1 MDYGIQLYSI
11 RDVAE
16 RDFEAALRTAA
27 EIGYTMV
34 ESAGFFGH
42 DAATVK
48 NWLKKY
54 HLTLCS
60 THTGTGDLEKDLEGT
75 LRLHEELGC
84 HDLIIPAASVRN
96 KEKLDKLIRNLN
108 TWIPQAAAR
117 GIRIHYHNHD
127 NEFLPNEDGLIP
139 MDELLNRTEV
149 LFEIDIYW
157 AFMAGRDPVA
167 LMDQYGDRVRFIHL
181 KDGLLDRTDKAL
193 GEGEAPVLAAREKA
207 MATGRTIVVESEG
220 LDPTGPEEIGR
231 CMAFLKS
238 LEQ

>member
-1 MDYGIQLYSI
+1 MNYGIQLYSI
-11 RDVAE
+11 RDVSE
-16 RDFEAALRTAA
+16 QNFEQALRVAA
-27 EIGYTMV
+27 ETGYTMV

-48 NWLKKY
+48 EWLNKY
-54 HLTLCS
+54 GLTLCS
-60 THTGTGDLEKDLEGT
+60 THTGVGELESDLEGV
-75 LRLHEELGC
+75 LALHEALGC
-84 HDLIIPAASVRN
+84 RDLIIPAASFRN
-96 KEKLDKLIRNLN
+96 RERLERLIDNLN
-108 TWIPQAAAR
+108 RWIPQAAAR

-127 NEFLPNEDGLIP
+127 KEFLQNEDGQIA
-139 MDELLNRTEV
+139 MDELFARTEV

-157 AFMAGRDPVA
+157 AFVAGRDPVA

-220 LDPTGPEEIGR
+220 LDPTGPAEIGR
-231 CMAFLKS
+231 CMAFLKT
-238 LEQ
+238 LN